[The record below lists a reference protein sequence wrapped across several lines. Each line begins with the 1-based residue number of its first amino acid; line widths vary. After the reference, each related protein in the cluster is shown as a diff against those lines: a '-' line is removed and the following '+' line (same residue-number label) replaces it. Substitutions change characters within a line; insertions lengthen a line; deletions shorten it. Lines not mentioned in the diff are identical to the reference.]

1 MDFHRRRSQIKNGKD
16 LDFLTIN
23 APAENRTPDSM
34 IKPVLPGSNWGLDN
48 FTHSCRILFK
58 TLPTELRTEVMCS
71 TKKLSYRRK
80 KSRAAVTLITYDYW
94 SRTSLRLM
102 GKAGIE
108 PTHAEFQSA
117 ALPTELPAHTGAKG
131 FEPLPN
137 VLETFM
143 LPLHQAPI
151 DKGGIRT
158 PVSCLRVA
166 FKATA
171 L

>member
-16 LDFLTIN
+16 LGFLTIN
-23 APAENRTPDSM
+23 APAENRTPDTM

-71 TKKLSYRRK
+71 AK
-80 KSRAAVTLITYDYW
+80 
-94 SRTSLRLM
+94 
-102 GKAGIE
+102 
-108 PTHAEFQSA
+108 
-117 ALPTELPAHTGAKG
+117 TELQAHIKWARLESNQRIGFFRPVYQPCIPPAHTGAKG

-143 LPLHQAPI
+143 LPLHQAPS